1 MDIATVSSIAD
12 KFEPSLEAPLEDRI
26 EELRHRLRIEA
37 AVVEG
42 AKNAI
47 KLLQS
52 SKVADKKALN
62 EVRFL
67 FGGGS
72 QHSIYWM
79 ASTSYSNE
87 SRVLSLQ

>member
-1 MDIATVSSIAD
+1 MWIHAFPD
-12 KFEPSLEAPLEDRI
+12 KYEPSLEPPLEDRI

-52 SKVADKKALN
+52 CKVADKKALN
-62 EVRFL
+62 EVCL
-67 FGGGS
+67 
-72 QHSIYWM
+72 
-79 ASTSYSNE
+79 NLNLD
-87 SRVLSLQ
+87 SRYNNKTYNILLKSLIAGVF